1 MNAMNPITLENV
13 AALIQRGEAES
24 ALAASV
30 AATDAAPN
38 DADAWAT
45 RAFVEEQLEWFD
57 AADASIT
64 RAWTLES
71 SPDFQFKRASIR
83 LKAGHLHAALVDAL
97 AVAET
102 KEPFLVEESLLLVAE
117 AQRRLGFWAEALATC
132 QKLPE
137 TTEFWAGGL
146 ISVRDIRS
154 QCERMSIQRKAA

>member
-1 MNAMNPITLENV
+1 MNTITIEKV
-13 AALIQRGEAES
+13 AALIQRGEAAA
-24 ALAASV
+24 ALAACI
-30 AATDAAPN
+30 AATDATPN

-45 RAFVEEQLEWFD
+45 RSFVEDHLEQFD

-83 LKAGHLHAALVDAL
+83 LKAGHLHTALADAL

-102 KEPFLVEESLLLVAE
+102 KEPFFVEESLLLVAE
-117 AQRRLGFWAEALATC
+117 AQRRLGLWADSLATC

-137 TTEFWAGGL
+137 TAEFWAGGL
-146 ISVRDIRS
+146 ISVREIRS
-154 QCERMSIQRKAA
+154 QCERMLVQRKAA